1 MKQNKFKI
9 VIPSYNNE
17 KWYEANIASILNQ
30 TYKNYDVLYIDD
42 ASTDNTYQVVSNIVS
57 DLPNWKV
64 VSNEQ
69 NMRRGYNLSPYN
81 PLLIDFIESDDDI
94 LVFIDGDDWLYDDK
108 VLESLNNLYNENEYW
123 MTYGKFVCYP
133 SGDLGNPQNT
143 PYPIEVHEQNA
154 YRRDTWRASHL
165 RTFRWHLYK
174 QIKKEDLIFSK
185 TGEFY
190 FHAEDLATSFPCLEM
205 CPKDKIGVVDFITY
219 VYNVSQ
225 EARERVEK
233 DLSREPGGYQ
243 YELQIRESEIRNR
256 KPYNVIDNQKIII
269 SSLGGGLGNML
280 FMTAAATG
288 LSKKHNHKQF
298 FYDNHYGI
306 LHGKPMSYKDTV
318 FRNLPLLEHNL
329 AEVVP
334 VGERSFHYTP
344 IEAPNENVIVNGYFQ
359 SQKYFEHCKD
369 EVRELFSCPD
379 NIRETLLSKYDVTDT
394 VSLHIRRGN
403 YVQLSYNHYNL
414 SLGYYRNAVDYFKG
428 YKFLVFSDDIE
439 WCKENFKGE
448 EFTFAEGK
456 NEVKD
461 LYLMSLCT
469 HNVIANSTFSW
480 WGAFLNK
487 NPNKTVI
494 YPDKWF
500 GPGYKDWKTSD
511 LFPEEWIC
519 LTEDEPQITVNLFD
533 GAFGH
538 LVKPNGRYSSVHDK
552 ISRLVKYTKNNP
564 NFDGITIFTDGD
576 IKNPAVASVQS
587 KYKIGWLLETRE
599 LHGGL
604 YNEFESYKDN
614 FDFVMTHDS
623 ELLTK
628 YPDKT
633 RLCIFG
639 GTWIKNKNY
648 WIHNKTKN
656 VSMIYSG
663 KQYMTGHKLRH
674 EVASNVE
681 GIDLYGHGSPRPIR
695 FKEEALLDYRFSII
709 IENSKTD
716 NYFTEKLVDC
726 FMVGTVPIYWGAPNI
741 DKYFDTRGMIIV
753 NSLEEIKEVVGKLNE
768 NEYVSKMEY
777 IKTNLETAR
786 SFDVTEDWMYNNI
799 LKDLK

>member
-9 VIPSYNNE
+9 IIPSYNNE
-17 KWYEANIASILNQ
+17 KWYEYNVASILNQ

-42 ASTDNTYQVVSNIVS
+42 ASTDITFQLVKTLVHY
-57 DLPNWKV
+57 LPNWKV
-64 VSNEQ
+64 VSNKT

-81 PLLIDFIESDDDI
+81 PLIVDFIDNDDDI
-94 LVFIDGDDWLYDDK
+94 LVFIDGDDWLYDNE
-108 VLESLNNLYNENEYW
+108 VLEKLNDLYNQKEYW

-133 SGDLGNPQNT
+133 SGDIGNPQST
-143 PYPIEVHEQNA
+143 QYPIEVHEQNA

-165 RTFRWHLYK
+165 RTFKWHLYK
-174 QIKKEDLIFSK
+174 QIKREDLIFSQ
-185 TGEFY
+185 TGEYY

-205 CPKDKIGVVDFITY
+205 CPKDKIGVVDFLTY

-225 EARERVEK
+225 EARDRVEN
-233 DLSREPGGYQ
+233 DTAREPGGYQ
-243 YELQIRESEIRNR
+243 YELQIREAEVRNR
-256 KPYNVIDNQKIII
+256 KPYDVIQNQKIII

-288 LSKKHNHKQF
+288 LSKKYGHKQYF
-298 FYDNHYGI
+298 WDNHYGI
-306 LHGKPMSYKDTV
+306 QHGTPMSYKDTV
-318 FRNLPLLEHNL
+318 FRNIPLLEHDL
-329 AEVVP
+329 SEVVL

-344 IEAPNENVIVNGYFQ
+344 VEAPNDNVQVNGYFQ

-369 EVRELFSCPD
+369 EVQELFSCPED
-379 NIRETLLSKYDVTDT
+379 IKTKLLEKYDVSNT
-394 VSLHIRRGN
+394 VSIHVRRGN
-403 YVQLSYNHYNL
+403 YVALSTHHYNL
-414 SLGYYRNAVDYFKG
+414 SIGYYKNALDYFKG
-428 YKFLVFSDDIE
+428 YKFLVFSDDIK
-439 WCKENFKGE
+439 WCKENFAGDDI
-448 EFTFAEGK
+448 TFVEGQT
-456 NEVKD
+456 EVED

-487 NPNKTVI
+487 NPNKIVV

-511 LFPEEWIC
+511 LFSDEWIC
-519 LTEDEPQITVNLFD
+519 LTEDTPQVTVNLYD

-538 LVKPNGRYSSVHDK
+538 QAKPNGRYSSVHGK
-552 ISRLVKYTKNNP
+552 ISRFVKYVKNSSQYN
-564 NFDGITIFTDGD
+564 GVTIFTDEN
-576 IKNPAVASVQS
+576 IKNPLIPIIES

-604 YNEFESYKDN
+604 YDEFESFMND

-623 ELLTK
+623 QLLEK
-628 YPDKT
+628 YPEKT
-633 RLCIFG
+633 RLLIFG

-648 WIHNKTKN
+648 WVHSKTKN

-674 EVASNVE
+674 QIANSVE
-681 GIDLYGHGSPRPIR
+681 GIDLYGNGSPRPIR
-695 FKEEALLDYRFSII
+695 FKEEALLDYRFSIV

-716 NYFTEKLVDC
+716 NYFTEKLIDC

-753 NSLEEIKEVVGKLNE
+753 NSLEEVKEAVGKLNE
-768 NEYVSKMEY
+768 NEYINRIEFVRS
-777 IKTNLETAR
+777 NLETAR
-786 SFDVTEDWMYNNI
+786 EYDVTEDWMYRNI
-799 LKDLK
+799 LKNLI